1 MRFVAPGLLAFALLI
16 VAHVVIWRARR
27 PAGEY
32 AALAVLG
39 AGVLAVALATF
50 RVIPVPLGSASGWL
64 PQSPLEHI
72 TAIGLYAALFLS
84 YVTTYSAVQA
94 DSPTMTILLLI
105 ERAGAVGCTRAELRA
120 RLDDRVLV
128 LPRLDD
134 LVSGNLVR
142 LDHGRYVVTPRG
154 TLMIAPHIR
163 FRRWLR
169 MEKGG

>member
-1 MRFVAPGLLAFALLI
+1 MRFVAPGLLAFAVLI
-16 VAHVVIWRARR
+16 AAHVVIWRARR
-27 PAGEY
+27 PSGEY

-39 AGVLAVALATF
+39 AGVLAVALTTF
-50 RVIPVPLGSASGWL
+50 RITAVSLGSASGWL
-64 PQSPLEHI
+64 PRSPIEYV

-84 YVTTYSAVQA
+84 YVQA

-105 ERAGAVGCTRAELRA
+105 ERARAAGCTRAELRA

-134 LVSGNLVR
+134 LVAGNLVR
-142 LDHGRYVVTPRG
+142 LDHGRYVVTSRG

-163 FRRWLR
+163 FRRWLM

>member
-1 MRFVAPGLLAFALLI
+1 MRFVAPGLLALAVLI
-16 VAHVVIWRARR
+16 AAHVVIWRARR
-27 PAGEY
+27 PSGEY

-39 AGVLAVALATF
+39 AGVLAVALTTF
-50 RVIPVPLGSASGWL
+50 RITAVSLGSASGWL
-64 PQSPLEHI
+64 PRSPIEYV

-105 ERAGAVGCTRAELRA
+105 ERARAAGCTRAELRA

-134 LVSGNLVR
+134 LVAGNLVR
-142 LDHGRYVVTPRG
+142 LDHGRYVVTSRG

-163 FRRWLR
+163 FRRWLM

>member
-1 MRFVAPGLLAFALLI
+1 
-16 VAHVVIWRARR
+16 
-27 PAGEY
+27 
-32 AALAVLG
+32 
-39 AGVLAVALATF
+39 
-50 RVIPVPLGSASGWL
+50 
-64 PQSPLEHI
+64 
-72 TAIGLYAALFLS
+72 
-84 YVTTYSAVQA
+84 
-94 DSPTMTILLLI
+94 MTILLLI

-134 LVSGNLVR
+134 LVSGKLVR
-142 LDHGRYVVTPRG
+142 LDQGRYVVTARG